1 MSFTFDN
8 CDFAEYLKTRGA
20 NALGKPINII
30 VVTDGDQVAK
40 KTVETAAY
48 NIGARTISASAGNPT
63 PLNGEQLVFLIKQAA
78 HEPVVVML
86 DDKGKLGMGRGESVL
101 AYLSRH
107 PDIRILGALAVASN
121 TEFTHGVH
129 VDLSVD
135 CHGDL
140 VAGPVDK
147 LGEECGC
154 TGELLCGDTVEV
166 LDELNI
172 PIVIGI
178 GDVGKMNYADDYA
191 FGAPL
196 TTKALREII
205 KRSGYDGTSCH

>member
-1 MSFTFDN
+1 M
-8 CDFAEYLKTRGA
+8 
-20 NALGKPINII
+20 
-30 VVTDGDQVAK
+30 AK
-40 KTVETAAY
+40 KTVETAAH
-48 NIGARTISASAGNPT
+48 NIGARTISTSAGNPT
-63 PLNGEQLVFLIKQAA
+63 TLTGEQLVDLIKQAA

-101 AYLSRH
+101 VYLAGH

-121 TEFTHGVH
+121 TEFTHGAH

-140 VAGPVDK
+140 VDGPVDK
-147 LGEECGC
+147 LGQESGC
-154 TGELLCGDTVEV
+154 TGEVLCGDTVEV

-172 PIVIGI
+172 PVVIGI
-178 GDVGKMNYADDYA
+178 GDVGKMDYADDYA

-205 KRSGYDGTSCH
+205 KRSGYDGTGCH

>member
-1 MSFTFDN
+1 M
-8 CDFAEYLKTRGA
+8 
-20 NALGKPINII
+20 GKPISVI
-30 VVTDGDQVAK
+30 VVTDGDKMAK
-40 KTVETAAY
+40 KTVEIAAQ

-63 PLNGEQLVFLIKQAA
+63 ILTGEQLVDLIKQAA
-78 HEPVVVML
+78 NEPVVVML
-86 DDKGKLGMGRGESVL
+86 DDKGKHGVGRGESVL
-101 AYLSRH
+101 VYLARH
-107 PDIRILGALAVASN
+107 PDIHILGALAVASN
-121 TEFTHGVH
+121 TELTHGAH

-147 LGEECGC
+147 LGQECGC
-154 TGELLCGDTVEV
+154 TGEVLCGDTVEV

-172 PIVIGI
+172 PVVIGI

-205 KRSGYDGTSCH
+205 KRSGYDGTGCH